1 MLRACARRVLRP
13 DQRRHCDYGAERE
26 CDGSA
31 SASVQERT
39 KSRMLRSFRHIRS
52 PAMRVADCNM
62 ALRGD
67 SPLSGGL
74 IRGNLAGADSMTPDQ
89 AAGVAGP
96 NGFAIIQS
104 NNALEQTK

>member
-1 MLRACARRVLRP
+1 
-13 DQRRHCDYGAERE
+13 
-26 CDGSA
+26 
-31 SASVQERT
+31 
-39 KSRMLRSFRHIRS
+39 
-52 PAMRVADCNM
+52 M

-67 SPLSGGL
+67 SRLSGGL